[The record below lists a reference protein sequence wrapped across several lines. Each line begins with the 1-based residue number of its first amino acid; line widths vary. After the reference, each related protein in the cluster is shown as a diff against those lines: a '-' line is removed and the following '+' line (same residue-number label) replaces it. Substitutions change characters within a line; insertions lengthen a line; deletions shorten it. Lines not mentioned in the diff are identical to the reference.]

1 MSNCACVVYEQVY
14 VGRIFEPFLT
24 TFHVSLQ
31 YLSKQNLALREIND
45 SRVKVYEQLEEN
57 ISELEATNKKL
68 VDEAKEDKSKIKG
81 CVSVEPRNAVFAAAD
96 VSSIP
101 HVHLRL
107 PSLFSVVV
115 RN

>member
-1 MSNCACVVYEQVY
+1 M
-14 VGRIFEPFLT
+14 L
-24 TFHVSLQ
+24 SLFFYYFSRFFQ

-81 CVSVEPRNAVFAAAD
+81 CVRESVQPWNALFADAAA
-96 VSSIP
+96 VRSIP

-107 PSLFSVVV
+107 PSLFSVAV